1 MFFNKDHLRSGFNF
15 KYDKYNGVNIMKP
28 NSNSGI
34 QSVMM
39 GNIGN
44 KHTKTKITTQPQP
57 GPVINDENLRLQ
69 YNKIVA
75 LEKKLKKAYKH
86 LNNIAKQTDFSQI
99 IQNKKF
105 GDFFNLVTKEEI
117 KIHHMKVMFNKE
129 KLFLEG
135 KEERKDQENKEFSN
149 FISKINNEHPDFEY
163 KHNNDLKSLH
173 RYECFNQTKIIKNII
188 INDFGDKKNMKETV
202 LIEFRPMPNLEFL
215 IRNTIIKLPNWNHSI
230 VCGNINYK
238 FIKDICEDICKN
250 SNSKINIVKLDINN
264 LTPSKYSELLT
275 TIDFWNNFTADKIL
289 LYQEDTMLFKNN
301 IDDFLEYDYIGA
313 PWPIEQDDNLFGVG
327 NGGFSLRSRKK
338 MIEVIEKVKVK
349 DLKLGNST
357 KKYMMNTNSTFVPED
372 VYFSKGLSVYKLGKV
387 ATRDVAINFSQE
399 TQLSPSPLGGHNF
412 WIAEN
417 KISKRYV
424 KTLSLGTS
432 YSKESNHRYGWKNVI
447 QSLENNNIINN
458 DTSKSNFD
466 LIDSME
472 KYFVWNRYKQ
482 TPQIDW
488 YGIIHYATDLPSM
501 FRRDEKLD
509 CIFDY
514 VYPYLKNC
522 KGIITLSLNSSKQVK
537 ARLKKINSNV
547 PVYSLKHPIQK
558 IDNIFNIDNFI
569 NKRDYKIIQLGK
581 QYRRVTDIFVI
592 NSPYEK
598 MWLSG
603 WKKKANLEAL
613 LKREAN
619 FLNITNL
626 SNVNCYY
633 TKTLVEYDELL
644 LNNIIIIPLWNATAN
659 NSVLECMQCNI
670 PAWVSRLTST
680 EQYLGKD
687 YPMFYDNIHDIEP
700 IINNR
705 VLLHK
710 KYMET
715 HDYLTKLDKTSISH
729 EHFNSELLKIINQ

>member
-1 MFFNKDHLRSGFNF
+1 MFFTKTNSRNNTGS
-15 KYDKYNGVNIMKP
+15 VQT
-28 NSNSGI
+28 NSNKIFQGA
-34 QSVMM
+34 ML

-44 KHTKTKITTQPQP
+44 TQNKIATRPKP
-57 GPVINDENLRLQ
+57 KPKPLINDQNLQ
-69 YNKIVA
+69 IKYEKIIS
-75 LEKKLKKAYKH
+75 LEEKLKKAHKH
-86 LNNIAKQTDFSQI
+86 LNNIAKKTDFSNI
-99 IQNKKF
+99 YEKKKF
-105 GDFFNLVTKEEI
+105 GDFFNLVTKEELECHLM
-117 KIHHMKVMFNKE
+117 KIDYNKE
-129 KLFLEG
+129 KLFLKEKKEKE
-135 KEERKDQENKEFSN
+135 KEEAKKFSN
-149 FISKINNEHPDFEY
+149 FISKINNEHSNFEY
-163 KHNNDLKSLH
+163 KHNYDLKSLH
-173 RYECFNQTKIIKNII
+173 RYKCFNQTKIIKNII

-250 SNSKINIVKLDINN
+250 TNSKINIVKLDINN

-313 PWPIEQDDNLFGVG
+313 PWPIEQDDNLHGVG

-372 VYFSKGLSVYKLGKV
+372 VYFSKSLIDYKLGKV

-432 YSKESNHRYGWKNVI
+432 YSKESSHRYGWKNVI

-458 DTSKSNFD
+458 DKSKSNFD

-472 KYFVWNRYKQ
+472 KYFVWNKYKQ
-482 TPQIDW
+482 TPQRDW
-488 YGIIHYATDLPSM
+488 YGILHFVADLPNM

-514 VYPYLKNC
+514 VYPSLKNC
-522 KGIITLSLNSSKQVK
+522 KGIITLSLESSNNVK
-537 ARLKKINSNV
+537 DRLKKLNSNV
-547 PVYSLKHPIQK
+547 SVYSLKHPIQK
-558 IDNIFNIDNFI
+558 IDNVFNIDNFI
-569 NKRDYKIIQLGK
+569 SKNDYTIIQLGK
-581 QYRRVTDIFVI
+581 QYRRVTDIFII
-592 NSPYEK
+592 NSPYKK

-603 WKKKANLEAL
+603 WKKQDNLTAQ
-613 LKREAN
+613 LKRELD
-619 FLNITNL
+619 FLNI
-626 SNVNCYY
+626 SNANEVNCYY
-633 TKTLVEYDELL
+633 TKTLEEYDELL

-705 VLLHK
+705 DLLHK
-710 KYMET
+710 KYIET
-715 HDYLTKLDKTSISH
+715 YDYLTKLDKTSISH
-729 EHFNSELLKIINQ
+729 EHFNSELLKIINH